1 MKPVERTEN
10 SYDHVPLPALLR
22 ATRGVYTNAVRRAQ
36 SRIGCDDLP
45 ATGDVIISAMGWN
58 GGSLESVVRWLGVS
72 KQAVS
77 QAVDTLVD
85 RGYLERCRDPIDR
98 RRVRLSLT
106 DRGVDAARAARSA
119 IEQIDR
125 ELSARMGPRGIAQ
138 TRATL
143 LALLEIKLRAPGR
156 AMEGHLP

>member
-1 MKPVERTEN
+1 MRPVERTETN
-10 SYDHVPLPALLR
+10 YDDVPLPALLR

-36 SRIGCDDLP
+36 SRIGCADLP
-45 ATGDVIISAMGWN
+45 ATGDIIVSAMGWN

-85 RGYLERCRDPIDR
+85 RGYLERARDPTDR
-98 RRVRLSLT
+98 RRVKLSLT
-106 DRGVDAARAARSA
+106 DRGEGAARAARSA

-143 LALLEIKLRAPGR
+143 LALLDIKRKDSGQARGR
-156 AMEGHLP
+156 PLP